1 MRVYKHYYFIIR
13 GEDGNEKLE
22 KSNAFFVIAVMC
34 YAMVQ
39 IVYTISH
46 MIAEEQN
53 SIITEIIEHSVNL
66 LWFALI
72 FAPVIIFVLRSG
84 LQNSK
89 RIFLNFWK
97 KHYIYYILYIAILY
111 WIRENIGMG
120 FYSIDL
126 PIPGLYFDLSKNAF
140 ADFWMMYT
148 YMLFYDITATLFFIL
163 LPNYFLCFTKKEV

>member
-22 KSNAFFVIAVMC
+22 KSNAFFCNCCNVLC
-34 YAMVQ
+34 N
-39 IVYTISH
+39 VYTISH

>member
-1 MRVYKHYYFIIR
+1 MKNWRKAT
-13 GEDGNEKLE
+13 L
-22 KSNAFFVIAVMC
+22 FFVIAVMC

-72 FAPVIIFVLRSG
+72 FAPVTIFVLRSG

-89 RIFLNFWK
+89 RIFLNV
-97 KHYIYYILYIAILY
+97 HSDCA
-111 WIRENIGMG
+111 N
-120 FYSIDL
+120 S
-126 PIPGLYFDLSKNAF
+126 LS
-140 ADFWMMYT
+140 Y
-148 YMLFYDITATLFFIL
+148 
-163 LPNYFLCFTKKEV
+163 

>member
-1 MRVYKHYYFIIR
+1 MVMKNWRKAT
-13 GEDGNEKLE
+13 L
-22 KSNAFFVIAVMC
+22 FFVIAVMC

-97 KHYIYYILYIAILY
+97 KHYIYYILYIAIILQLRIKIVQVCLLENLY
-111 WIRENIGMG
+111 MQVIPFARFFVELWHLILNKSR
-120 FYSIDL
+120 ID
-126 PIPGLYFDLSKNAF
+126 FK
-140 ADFWMMYT
+140 
-148 YMLFYDITATLFFIL
+148 
-163 LPNYFLCFTKKEV
+163 